1 MPPSLPL
8 LISCSRLAD
17 RAGVKTNTS
26 CDTASTE
33 APAMNA
39 VRPGFTLY
47 RGWRGIDACY
57 YTFQR
62 SEKEAKSRKGTKGH
76 NIYTYG
82 LYKPN
87 RFKDTSICTLSIVY
101 IVFLLPLAGARVVLP
116 LCLLILSDTPTA
128 AIAVVLPSLVVR
140 SVESDISVLTC
151 IPVF

>member
-1 MPPSLPL
+1 
-8 LISCSRLAD
+8 
-17 RAGVKTNTS
+17 
-26 CDTASTE
+26 
-33 APAMNA
+33 MNA

-87 RFKDTSICTLSIVY
+87 GLKDTFICTLSIVY
-101 IVFLLPLAGARVVLP
+101 IVFLLPLAGARVVMLVM
-116 LCLLILSDTPTA
+116 LVMVVMLVKVVVHSLTCL
-128 AIAVVLPSLVVR
+128 AVV
-140 SVESDISVLTC
+140 T
-151 IPVF
+151 